1 MTVLERALADYIQ
14 NYNDSQ
20 VNFDLGWQYELAGQ
34 TGSAIGF
41 YLRSAEKTDNT
52 LKQYEVLIRCAI
64 CLDKQKDR
72 NDSVKVL
79 LQKAIC
85 LIPTR
90 PEAYFLVSRLCEQTK
105 SWQDSYTYASL
116 GLVFADFDVAPL
128 STKVDYPGKFGLI
141 FEKGVSAWWIGHCEE
156 SQEIMADLQANYTL
170 DTPTELAVIKNIET
184 IGYPLNIRN
193 YCKNIRHKFEG
204 VDTIVNNYSEA
215 YQDMFVLTATNGKR
229 NGVYLE
235 IGSADAFKHNN
246 TALLETKFAWTGA
259 SIDIRRELVEEFNE
273 VRNNLVFC
281 LDATKIDYSKFIKKF
296 HKTTDIDYLQV
307 DCDPPVRSLEIL
319 QSMPFDEYRFAVITF
334 EHDCYADPTVRDVS
348 REFLISKGY
357 RLIASDIAYNA
368 TNSYEDWW
376 VHPDLVDLE
385 IQEKLLDLTP
395 GAKYAKDYLFP
406 A

>member
-41 YLRSAEKTDNT
+41 YLRSAEKTDNI

-128 STKVDYPGKFGLI
+128 STNVDYPGKFGLI

-170 DTPTELAVIKNIET
+170 GHSYRT
-184 IGYPLNIRN
+184 
-193 YCKNIRHKFEG
+193 CC
-204 VDTIVNNYSEA
+204 
-215 YQDMFVLTATNGKR
+215 YQ
-229 NGVYLE
+229 
-235 IGSADAFKHNN
+235 
-246 TALLETKFAWTGA
+246 
-259 SIDIRRELVEEFNE
+259 
-273 VRNNLVFC
+273 
-281 LDATKIDYSKFIKKF
+281 
-296 HKTTDIDYLQV
+296 
-307 DCDPPVRSLEIL
+307 
-319 QSMPFDEYRFAVITF
+319 EY
-334 EHDCYADPTVRDVS
+334 
-348 REFLISKGY
+348 
-357 RLIASDIAYNA
+357 
-368 TNSYEDWW
+368 
-376 VHPDLVDLE
+376 
-385 IQEKLLDLTP
+385 
-395 GAKYAKDYLFP
+395 
-406 A
+406 